1 MVKKSLIL
9 ICILLGASAI
19 QTNAASWEGA
29 GTAANPY
36 KIATVAD
43 LEALNEGLTTSNSYY
58 GKYFLQTADIDATSG
73 GSTFAGIGQGNNTSV
88 TFSGTYDGGGKSIH
102 NLKIDGVSY
111 DTNGKADQ
119 KTSNITAGLFGF
131 ISANG
136 TVKNLTIAADCSF
149 KAFRNVGSIA
159 GKCYGRIENCYNY
172 APVVAISNAAG
183 GIVGQAADSAS
194 TISGCY
200 NAGKVTVGFNTVGGI
215 AGTAE
220 GHLTYCQNDGDVVAE
235 FVNIYKATGQQYGA
249 GGIAGTIGQ
258 YATISYNVN
267 TGNVSG
273 TYVVGG
279 ITSATP
285 MYGSTLMG
293 NINYGAVS
301 YQYAGSNTIGSI
313 IGSESNRDCT
323 LRHNYF
329 DKQIG
334 YYDGVGT
341 ASHVGVDGLT
351 TTRLTDGRSLAGL
364 DSTKYD
370 WIPGQYPVLAAF
382 KDQAAAKANRAI
394 VAYLNENEN
403 IQAISAPA
411 TLCKAATW
419 TLRKGT
425 AFSLAD
431 GTLTAG
437 THTTLAETD
446 TLVATIGNQTKA
458 LLLRSLNYSTQFDGD
473 GTEAS
478 PFLIKS
484 TADMALLSTLTNSS
498 HITFEG
504 NYFKVVNDLD
514 FDGTEY
520 APVAIDGNN
529 FKGDFDGCGKQF
541 KNVNFTISGTSGY
554 RALFGNV
561 GQKGTVRNIVL
572 ASGTLSSYRGTA
584 GIAGKVYGTVD
595 NCENHAV
602 IVNTKSSGNG
612 GIAGMVWSGGKV
624 INCRNY
630 TNHESVRTYL
640 GGIAY
645 YVDQDGV
652 VENCYNYGNLTT
664 TLGTAAGIAASCN
677 GTVRRCVNY
686 GSVTSPSTLGGIVSI
701 LDGNGLVEGCV
712 NYGELIPDTLKMSAT
727 IGGIVASSLYTE
739 GTTNVIKDCSNYGKI
754 SAKGNVGGIV
764 GKAQPGIVI
773 DGCANYGKITGL
785 ASDSYS
791 MGGGI
796 AGNIETRAK
805 STNRINRCF
814 NAGDIDADFD
824 YVGGIVG
831 SLNAELA
838 DCYNIA
844 NVNGK
849 SNVGGIAGAATST
862 ATISGVYSA
871 GTISGDNA
879 TTGNIAGSCS
889 ATVTSA
895 YFDSTTGTSHSADA
909 ATVKGIDTKALCS
922 TTPSAAYINTTGAY
936 PTLSVLADSASANF
950 FAATVLTADGET
962 YANVK
967 SPLTIGTPAETAWTS
982 SANLTVNGNTVN
994 ITADGE
1000 AWLTKTFRNF
1010 AKTYNLHVTANSG
1023 VGNIDAQKTIASETY
1038 YDLQGHRLTTPTGI
1052 VVKVV
1057 RYSDGTTSAVKAIA
1071 E

>member
-1 MVKKSLIL
+1 MAKKSLFL
-9 ICILLGASAI
+9 ICTLLGASAI
-19 QTNAASWEGA
+19 HSNAASWEGA

-36 KIATVAD
+36 KITTVAD
-43 LEALNEGLTTSNSYY
+43 LEALNEGLTASNSYY
-58 GKYFLQTADIDATSG
+58 GKYFLQTADIDATAG

-88 TFSGTYDGGGKSIH
+88 TFAGTYDGGGKSIH
-102 NLKIDGVSY
+102 NLKIDGIVY

-119 KTSNITAGLFGF
+119 KTSNVTAGLFGF

-136 TVKNLTIAADCSF
+136 TVKNLTIASDCSF
-149 KAFRNVGSIA
+149 KAFRIVGSVA

-172 APVVAISNAAG
+172 APVVAVSNAAG

-194 TISGCY
+194 AIYGCY
-200 NAGKVTVGFNTVGGI
+200 NAGKVAVGFNTVGGI
-215 AGTAE
+215 AGTTE
-220 GHLTYCQNDGDVVAE
+220 GHLAYCQNDGDVAAE
-235 FVNIYKATGQQYGA
+235 FVNSYKAAGQQYAA
-249 GGIAGTIGQ
+249 GGIVGSMGQ
-258 YATISYNVN
+258 YATVSYNIN
-267 TGNVSG
+267 TGNVTG

-285 MYGSTLMG
+285 MYGSTLVG

-301 YQYAGSNTIGSI
+301 YQYAGANSIGSI
-313 IGSESNRDCT
+313 IGSESNRDCL

-351 TTRLTDGRSLAGL
+351 TTRLTDGRALDGL

-370 WIPGQYPVLAAF
+370 WTAGVYPVLAQF

-394 VAYLNENEN
+394 VAYLNDSEN
-403 IQAISAPA
+403 IQAISSSA
-411 TLCKAATW
+411 TLSKAATW

-431 GTLTAG
+431 GTLTVG
-437 THTTLAETD
+437 THTSLAETD
-446 TLVATIGNQTKA
+446 TLVGTIGNQTKA

-484 TADMALLSTLTNSS
+484 AADMALLSTLTNTH

-504 NYFKVVNDLD
+504 NSFKVFNDLD

-520 APVAIDGNN
+520 APVAVDGNN
-529 FKGDFDGCGKQF
+529 FKGSFDGGGKQF

-561 GQKGTVRNIVL
+561 GKEGSVRNIVL

-602 IVNTKSSGNG
+602 MANTKSGGNG

-624 INCRNY
+624 SNCRNY

-640 GGIAY
+640 GGVVY

-652 VENCYNYGNLTT
+652 VEGCYNYGNLTS

-677 GTVRRCVNY
+677 GTVRNCVNY
-686 GSVTSPSTLGGIVSI
+686 GSVTCPSTLSGIVAM
-701 LDGNGLVEGCV
+701 LDGNGLVENCV
-712 NYGELIPDTLKMSAT
+712 NYGDMIPDTLKMSAS

-739 GTTNVIKDCSNYGKI
+739 GTTNVIKGCSNYGNLT
-754 SAKGNVGGIV
+754 AKGNVGGIV

-773 DGCANYGKITGL
+773 EGCANYGKITGL
-785 ASDSYS
+785 ASESYS

-796 AGNIETRAK
+796 AGNIETRAN
-805 STNRINRCF
+805 STNRISRCL

-831 SLNAELA
+831 SLNAELS
-838 DCYNIA
+838 DCHNIA
-844 NVNGK
+844 SVSGK
-849 SNVGGIAGAATST
+849 SRVGGIAGAAAST

-871 GTISGDNA
+871 GTVSGDDA
-879 TTGNIAGSCS
+879 TTGNIAGSCT
-889 ATVTSA
+889 ATVTGA
-895 YFDSTTGTSHSADA
+895 YFDSTIGTSHSADA
-909 ATVKGIDTKALCS
+909 ATVKGVDTKALCS
-922 TTPSAAYINTTGAY
+922 ITPSAAYINTTGSY
-936 PTLSVLADSASANF
+936 PTLSLLADSAAANF
-950 FAATVLTADGET
+950 FAATVLTADGEP
-962 YANVK
+962 YADVK
-967 SPLTIGTPAETAWTS
+967 SPLTIGAPTGTLWTS
-982 SANLTVNGNTVN
+982 SANLTVDGNTVN

-1000 AWLTKTFRNF
+1000 AWLTKTFGNF

-1023 VGNIDAQKTIASETY
+1023 IGSISVPKTIATETY
-1038 YDLQGHRLTTPTGI
+1038 YDLQGHRLTSPSGV

-1057 RYSDGTTSAVKAIA
+1057 RYSDGTTSAVKAMVK
-1071 E
+1071 